1 MRIID
6 FDFVHSRAIVREL
19 ARDTTLAAETR
30 VGTTRKSQNANRSAP
45 QIGGAVT
52 IDRSRYGALKKLAV
66 ELQMGRPNRDVQCH
80 R

>member
-30 VGTTRKSQNANRSAP
+30 VGTTRKLKMQ
-45 QIGGAVT
+45 
-52 IDRSRYGALKKLAV
+52 IDRLHKLEEQSPSIV
-66 ELQMGRPNRDVQCH
+66 PDMEH
-80 R
+80 